1 MRKSID
7 ILANLFTPKSI
18 QEEYV
23 EGAEL
28 EQFARVGRQTTPR
41 GYEPDEFVQYMDSN
55 GIERIQ
61 ITAMTIPDAWGSA
74 KWMTKVPAAEVAE
87 AARACPG
94 RVYGLYGCN
103 PRSALAG
110 VHEFEHYVKNEGF
123 RGLHIH
129 PHGFGLPPNHAYY
142 FPWYAKA
149 VELDVP
155 VVVSMGTTLAL
166 LGIEVA
172 RPVYLD
178 DVALYFPDL
187 KLVCGH
193 TGYPWIE
200 EAIAVVW
207 KHDNMYIGT
216 SAHAPKYWKPELVQF
231 LNSRRGRN
239 KVMFATDWPLIQ
251 HAEALQQLEE
261 MNLREESLSAL
272 LHDNAARVFGYDE

>member
-1 MRKSID
+1 MRKTID
-7 ILANLFTPKSI
+7 YLANLFTPKHI

-23 EGAEL
+23 EGSEQ
-28 EQFARVGRQTTPR
+28 EQFARVNRETTVQ
-41 GYEPDEFVQYMDSN
+41 GYEPDAFVQYLDTH
-55 GIERIQ
+55 GVERIL
-61 ITAMTIPDAWGSA
+61 ISSMKIPDPWRTT
-74 KWMTKVPAAEVAE
+74 WMTNVNAREVAE
-87 AARACPG
+87 AARSCPD
-94 RVYGLYGCN
+94 RVYGLFGCN

-110 VHEFEHYVKNEGF
+110 VSEFEHFVKNEDF

-207 KHDNMYIGT
+207 KHDNMYLGT
-216 SAHAPKYWKPELVQF
+216 SAHAPKYWKPEFVQF

-239 KVMFATDWPLIQ
+239 KVMFGTDWPLIQ
-251 HAEALQQLEE
+251 HGEALAQIEE
-261 MNLREESLSAL
+261 LQLREESLDSL
-272 LHDNAARVFGYDE
+272 LYGTAARVFGFDG

>member
-23 EGAEL
+23 EGAEK
-28 EQFARVGRQTTPR
+28 EQFARVGRETTVR
-41 GYEPDEFVQYMDSN
+41 GYEPEEWMRVPRYEWARADPDHRDDDPRPVE
-55 GIERIQ
+55 EREVDDQ
-61 ITAMTIPDAWGSA
+61 GGP
-74 KWMTKVPAAEVAE
+74 AEVAD
-87 AARACPG
+87 AARSCPG

-103 PRSALAG
+103 PRAALAG
-110 VHEFEHYVKNEGF
+110 VAEFEHYVKDEGF

-155 VVVSMGTTLAL
+155 VIVSMGTTLAL

-178 DVALYFPDL
+178 DVALYFP
-187 KLVCGH
+187 
-193 TGYPWIE
+193 I
-200 EAIAVVW
+200 
-207 KHDNMYIGT
+207 
-216 SAHAPKYWKPELVQF
+216 
-231 LNSRRGRN
+231 
-239 KVMFATDWPLIQ
+239 
-251 HAEALQQLEE
+251 
-261 MNLREESLSAL
+261 
-272 LHDNAARVFGYDE
+272 

>member
-1 MRKSID
+1 MHKSID

-18 QEEYV
+18 QAEYV
-23 EGAEL
+23 DGSEK
-28 EQFARVGRQTTPR
+28 EQFTRVNRQSAVR
-41 GYEPDEFVQYMDSN
+41 GYEPDEFVQYLDSN
-55 GIERIQ
+55 GLERIL
-61 ITAMTIPDAWGSA
+61 ITSMKIPDPWRTT
-74 KWMTKVPAAEVAE
+74 WMTNVSVAEVAE
-87 AARACPG
+87 AARSCPD
-94 RVYGLYGCN
+94 RVYGLVGCN

-110 VHEFEHYVKNEGF
+110 VSEFEHYVKNEGF

-129 PHGFGLPPNHAYY
+129 PHGFGLPPNHAYF

-155 VVVSMGTTLAL
+155 VIVSMGTTLAL

-193 TGYPWIE
+193 TGYPWVE

-207 KHDNMYIGT
+207 KHDNMYLGT
-216 SAHAPKYWKPELVQF
+216 SAHAPKYWKPEMVQF

-251 HAEALQQLEE
+251 HAEALKQIEDLG
-261 MNLREESLSAL
+261 LREESMDAL
-272 LHDNAARVFGYDE
+272 LYDNAARVFGF

>member
-1 MRKSID
+1 MRKMID
-7 ILANLFTPKSI
+7 YLANLFTPKSI
-18 QEEYV
+18 KEEYV
-23 EGAEL
+23 EGAEQ
-28 EQFARVGRQTTPR
+28 EQFARVNRQATVR
-41 GYEPDEFVQYMDSN
+41 GYEPNEFVQYLDTH
-55 GIERIQ
+55 GVERIL
-61 ITAMTIPDAWGSA
+61 ITSMKIPDPWRLT
-74 KWMTKVPAAEVAE
+74 WMTNVDAREVAE
-87 AARACPG
+87 AARSCPG
-94 RVYGLYGCN
+94 RVYGLFGCN

-110 VHEFEHYVKNEGF
+110 VHEFEHFVKHEGF

-155 VVVSMGTTLAL
+155 VVISMGTTLAL

-172 RPVYLD
+172 RPIYLD

-207 KHDNMYIGT
+207 KHDNMYLGT
-216 SAHAPKYWKPELVQF
+216 SAHAPRYWKPELVQF
-231 LNSRRGRN
+231 ANSRRGRN
-239 KVMFATDWPLIQ
+239 KVMFGSDWPLIQ
-251 HAEALQQLEE
+251 HGEALKQIEDLH
-261 MNLREESLSAL
+261 LREETLDSL
-272 LHDNAARVFGYDE
+272 LHDNAARVFGFDG